1 MEKQEADKIITE
13 YLPKIYGFAMKKA
26 FDFAEAEELC
36 AEMTMQVYQS
46 LRNAEEIYNPDGYVW
61 RICEHTFA
69 RYASSKKKQE
79 GVFLDEMVFPV
90 EDMLLAKE
98 AEEEMA
104 RLRLEIAFLISDRRR
119 IVYSFYYENKS
130 IAAIARETGIA
141 EGTVKWH
148 LNKARKELEKGIGME
163 RKIGRL
169 GIKPVEAVNFGH
181 AGTPIGGGPE
191 QFLEDS
197 INLNIVYS
205 VYESP
210 KTKEEIAEEL
220 GMTLTF
226 IEERVQMLEDNG
238 FLVRLAKKRY
248 TTYVWFQ
255 PEIKNAELEERILK
269 KRLEIAGRLAEV
281 YVPKVREAVSGV
293 ENVYIP
299 GGNRQLLE
307 AALIFYGVANKCL
320 LPVKR
325 NLSRY
330 MVNTTKG
337 GSYIAVVYL
346 KSEQNALANRLA
358 EERPSYLCCGN
369 MTRGSHKYPSVV
381 SWAVDSR
388 YSSRKGTWKNNLV
401 SDYDYLYEFMTG
413 AISEV
418 PANEEKFARL
428 RKRQFVSEDLK
439 VNLMVAQADMNT
451 FFKKIPELEEEFKKE
466 FIQDVL
472 EIVSIE
478 AQEYPPQMR
487 DLVIEWNAGGFIGNA
502 VALMVLDILYE
513 EGVFR
518 ELTEAERI
526 TSNLIMF
533 SDVLPEK
540 GKRR

>member
-36 AEMTMQVYQS
+36 AEMTAQVYQS
-46 LRNAEEIYNPDGYVW
+46 LRSAEKIYNPEGYVW

-98 AEEEMA
+98 AEEEKA
-104 RLRLEIAFLISDRRR
+104 RLRLEIAFLTSDRRR

-141 EGTVKWH
+141 EGTIKWH
-148 LNKARKELEKGIGME
+148 LNKARKELKEGIGME

-169 GIKPVEAVNFGH
+169 GIKPVEAVSFGH

-191 QFLEDS
+191 RFLEDS

-238 FLVRLAKKRY
+238 FLVRMAKKRY

-255 PEIKNAELEERILK
+255 PEFKNAELEERILK

-281 YVPKVREAVSGV
+281 YVPKVRKAVSGV

-337 GSYIAVVYL
+337 GSYIAMVYL
-346 KSEQNALANRLA
+346 KSEQNALADRLA
-358 EERPSYLCCGN
+358 EELPSYLCCGN
-369 MTRGSHKYPSVV
+369 MTRGSHKYPSVA

-388 YSSRKGTWKNNLV
+388 YSSRTGTWKNNLV

-439 VNLMVAQADMNT
+439 VNLMVAREDMNT
-451 FFKKIPELEEEFKKE
+451 FFKRIPELEEEFKRE

-487 DLVIEWNAGGFIGNA
+487 DFVIEWNAGGFIGNA

-540 GKRR
+540 EKRR